1 MNRRSLLGLLGISPS
16 IASAMIA
23 NQTPQITTDY
33 NSTVALG
40 SQGAATP
47 STDWIHTDIKDQ
59 TTRLRDL
66 LKDKDQLI
74 AERYART
81 SKESWLHMLDPDLI
95 VNKSMSLTAKN
106 MIQAKRQAIKQY
118 NEEHRWTKERLE
130 ELKRRLLA

>member
-1 MNRRSLLGLLGISPS
+1 MNRRSLLAFLGISPS

-23 NQTPQITTDY
+23 KEAPQISPDF
-33 NSTVALG
+33 NPAVALG
-40 SQGAATP
+40 SQAATP
-47 STDWIHTDIKDQ
+47 SSDWIHTDIKDH
-59 TTRLRDL
+59 TIRLRDL

-81 SKESWLHMLDPDLI
+81 IKDSWLHALDPDLI
-95 VNKSMSLTAKN
+95 SNKSMSLTAKN

-118 NEEHRWTKERLE
+118 NEECRWTKDRLE

>member
-1 MNRRSLLGLLGISPS
+1 VNRRSLLAFLGISPS

-23 NQTPQITTDY
+23 NPGVQISTDY

-40 SQGAATP
+40 SQGAVSP
-47 STDWIHTDIKDQ
+47 PTDWIHTDIKENTQ
-59 TTRLRDL
+59 RLKDL

-81 SKESWLHMLDPDLI
+81 IKDSWLHALDPDLI
-95 VNKSMSLTAKN
+95 ANKSMSLTAKN

-118 NEEHRWTKERLE
+118 NEEHRWTKERVE
-130 ELKRRLLA
+130 ELKKRLLS